1 MGGINIY
8 NQDNDPILTACMIA
22 FVIIL
27 LLIKIVLPIAGIII
41 GCILSRKN
49 KKWLILS
56 VICLSIFA
64 FLWGN
69 Y

>member
-1 MGGINIY
+1 
-8 NQDNDPILTACMIA
+8 MIA

-41 GCILSRKN
+41 GCVLSRKN

-56 VICLSIFA
+56 VVCLSIFA
-64 FLWGN
+64 FFMGQLLMQPR
-69 Y
+69 